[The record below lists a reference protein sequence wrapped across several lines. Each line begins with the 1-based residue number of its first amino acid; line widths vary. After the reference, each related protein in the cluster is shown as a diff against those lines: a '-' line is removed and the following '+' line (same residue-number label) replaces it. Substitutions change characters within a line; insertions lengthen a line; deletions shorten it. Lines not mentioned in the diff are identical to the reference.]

1 LTSNIENSDCIVTK
15 VKSHAL
21 LLFIVWA
28 VLFMFCYEFYGIV
41 IFD

>member
-1 LTSNIENSDCIVTK
+1 MKIAIALSRK

-28 VLFMFCYEFYGIV
+28 VFFVFCYGFYGIV
-41 IFD
+41 IFY